1 MSDSRSS
8 CSPAR
13 FEHAGLRTR
22 QLQAMR
28 EWYVTVLDGE
38 VTFEDERIAFVAFDE
53 RNHRLALIARPGLEP
68 RPVNSDGL
76 DHLAF
81 GYETAGDLLKAYR
94 RLKARGIEP
103 QRTTDHGSSISLYYA
118 DPDGNQIEL
127 KVDSLADNA
136 SQRAFLKSAEFKA
149 SPTGHPIDMDVFA
162 ASLEQTESR

>member
-1 MSDSRSS
+1 M
-8 CSPAR
+8 
-13 FEHAGLRTR
+13 LRR
-22 QLQAMR
+22 LL
-28 EWYVTVLDGE
+28 VL
-38 VTFEDERIAFVAFDE
+38 
-53 RNHRLALIARPGLEP
+53 LALLLMPA
-68 RPVNSDGL
+68 
-76 DHLAF
+76 LAN
-81 GYETAGDLLKAYR
+81 
-94 RLKARGIEP
+94 ARGIEP